1 MKLEV
6 AVEDCVLVGWKSP
19 VVVKSK
25 ELGKD
30 SSPPDL
36 EPVMDASF
44 DHPGPGLSVLEVG
57 DLVEEADSKGCVK
70 GLSPPDLGLV
80 KDASSCS
87 LLELGL
93 SGSAAGELKRIES
106 GFGAVKDLVGVVDN
120 EGPAAVKGS
129 LLAALE
135 IF

>member
-6 AVEDCVLVGWKSP
+6 AVEDCVLAGWKSP
-19 VVVKSK
+19 VVVVKSK

-30 SSPPDL
+30 SSPLDL

-57 DLVEEADSKGCVK
+57 DLVEEADSKGSVK

-80 KDASSCS
+80 KDASPCS

-93 SGSAAGELKRIES
+93 SEAAGELKRMGPE
-106 GFGAVKDLVGVVDN
+106 FGAVKDLVGVVDN
-120 EGPAAVKGS
+120 EGPAAAMG
-129 LLAALE
+129 
-135 IF
+135 